1 MLEFG
6 RTGNWNQIGIKR
18 ARQAPRPTA
27 SMSPS
32 IELLEARTVPTTLVG
47 LTTNNQLAVFDSSSP
62 GNIASII
69 PLTGM
74 LPGENMV
81 SIDVRPLNGKLYGL
95 GSSSRVYL
103 INPDNGVAS
112 AVGLSSFTP
121 SLNGAFFGFYF
132 DPTSD
137 LARVIS
143 NTGQNLRLDPSS
155 GAVDGPNNTLA
166 PFTTLTPPGMV
177 VAVAYSNDVAG
188 ATSTTLFGIDSGS
201 DELVEIGGPNG
212 NPNPNLGAVTNIGSL
227 AIPTTANV
235 GFDIAPDGTA
245 YASLSPASGG
255 SQLVTVNLATGT
267 ASPVGAIGN
276 NLVLRGLTALDVSN
290 QQLGGS
296 IHFSQAIY
304 TVSQSSPTAVVTI
317 VRDGTNLGPA
327 TVNFTTFDGTAQAG
341 LDYTPVNQL
350 VTFAAGQSTTT
361 VTIGILSRALPT
373 NSVSL
378 NLALTSPSSDATL
391 GAPSSALLTIQVSG
405 SVPVGDPNANW
416 LGQVYKDLLGRT
428 IDPGGLAYWGNLL
441 VQPFISR
448 FQVAFDI
455 ATSVEYKV
463 HFIEIQFIHYFG
475 ALPDPATLS
484 SQLQLMLQGGTD
496 DLAKATMLGS
506 PALFLQTG
514 ANNTQFISFLYQD
527 VLGRPVDSPSLLV
540 SSNALATGLTRGQLA
555 LDVLSTPEADV
566 VEVANLYETLLRRS
580 ADPGGLSFFA
590 NMLQR
595 GTSDE
600 TVIASLVSS
609 NEYYQNAQA
618 GF

>member
-6 RTGNWNQIGIKR
+6 RTGNWNQIGSER
-18 ARQAPRPTA
+18 ARQAQRLAA
-27 SMSPS
+27 SVTPS
-32 IELLEARTVPTTLVG
+32 IESLESRLVPTTLVG
-47 LTTNNQLAVFDSSSP
+47 LTTTNQLAVFDSSSP
-62 GNIASII
+62 GTLASLI

-74 LPGENMV
+74 LPGENML
-81 SIDVRPLNGKLYGL
+81 SIDVRPFNGKLYGL

-103 INPDNGVAS
+103 INPNNGVATPL
-112 AVGLSSFTP
+112 GLSSFTP
-121 SLNGAFFGFYF
+121 SLNGAFFGFNF

-137 LARVIS
+137 MARAIS
-143 NTGQNLRLDPSS
+143 NTGQNLRLDPTS
-155 GAVDGPNNTLA
+155 GAVDGPLNTLA
-166 PFTTLTPPGMV
+166 AFANLTPPGTV
-177 VAVAYSNDVAG
+177 VAVAYSNSVAG
-188 ATSTTLFGIDSGS
+188 ATTTTLFGIDSSS
-201 DELVEIGGPNG
+201 DELVQIGGPNG
-212 NPNPNLGAVTNIGSL
+212 NPSPNLGAVTNIGPL
-227 AIPTTANV
+227 GVPTSANV

-267 ASPVGAIGN
+267 ASPAGTIGN

-296 IHFSQAIY
+296 IHFSQAIF

-317 VRDGTNLGPA
+317 VRDGANLGPA

-350 VTFAAGQSTTT
+350 VTFAAGQASTT
-361 VTIGILSRALPT
+361 VSIGILTRTLPT

-378 NLALTSPSSDATL
+378 NLALTSPSTDATL
-391 GAPSSALLTIQVSG
+391 GSPSSALLTIQVSG
-405 SVPVGDPNANW
+405 SIPVGDPNANW

-428 IDPGGLAYWGNLL
+428 IDPGGLAYWSNLL
-441 VQPFISR
+441 NQPFISR

-455 ATSVEYKV
+455 GTSVEYKV
-463 HFIEIQFIHYFG
+463 HFIETQFIHYFG

-496 DLAKATMLGS
+496 ALAKATMLGS
-506 PALFLQTG
+506 PALFVQTG
-514 ANNTQFISFLYQD
+514 ANNTQFINFLYQD
-527 VLGRPVDSPSLLV
+527 VLGRPADGQSLLL
-540 SSNALATGLTRGQLA
+540 SSNALALGLTRGQLA
-555 LDVLSTPEADV
+555 LDVLSTPEADL
-566 VEVANLYETLLRRS
+566 VEVANLYQSLLRRA
-580 ADPGGLSFFA
+580 ADPAGLSFFA
-590 NMLQR
+590 TMLQR

-600 TVIASLVSS
+600 TVIAALVSS
-609 NEYYQNAQA
+609 NEYYQDAQA

>member
-6 RTGNWNQIGIKR
+6 RIGDWNQIGIKR
-18 ARQAPRPTA
+18 ARQKQRPPA

-32 IELLEARTVPTTLVG
+32 IELLEARMVPTTLVG
-47 LTTNNQLAVFDSSSP
+47 LTTNNQLAIFDSSSP
-62 GNIASII
+62 GNIANIV

-74 LPGENMV
+74 FPGENMV

-121 SLNGAFFGFYF
+121 SLNGAFFGFNF

-137 LARVIS
+137 LVRAIS
-143 NTGQNLRLDPSS
+143 NAGQNLRLDPSS
-155 GAVDGPNNTLA
+155 GAIDGPNNTLA
-166 PFTTLTPPGMV
+166 AFTSLTPPGMV
-177 VAVAYSNDVAG
+177 VATAFSNKVAG

-201 DELVEIGGPNG
+201 DQLVEIGGPNG
-212 NPNPNLGAVTNIGSL
+212 NPSPNLGAVTNIGPL
-227 AIPTTANV
+227 GIPTTANV
-235 GFDIAPDGTA
+235 GFEIAPDGTA
-245 YASLSPASGG
+245 YASLSPANGG
-255 SQLVTVNLATGT
+255 SQLVTVNLGTGT

-327 TVNFTTFDGTAQAG
+327 TVNFATFDGTAQAG

-361 VTIGILSRALPT
+361 VTIGILTRALPT

-391 GAPSSALLTIQVSG
+391 GSPSSALLTIQVG
-405 SVPVGDPNANW
+405 LVPVGDPNAVW

-441 VQPFISR
+441 TQPFISR
-448 FQVAFDI
+448 YQVAFDI

-463 HFIEIQFIHYFG
+463 HFIETQFIHYFG

-484 SQLQLMLQGGTD
+484 SQLQFMLQGGTD

-506 PALFLQTG
+506 PALFFQTG
-514 ANNTQFISFLYQD
+514 ANNVQFISFLYQD
-527 VLGRPVDSPSLLV
+527 VLGRPVDTQSLLL
-540 SSNALATGLTRGQLA
+540 SSNALAFGLTRGQLA
-555 LDVLSTPEADV
+555 LDVLSTPEADL
-566 VEVANLYETLLRRS
+566 VEVSNLYQTLLRRN

-600 TVIASLVSS
+600 AVIASLVSS